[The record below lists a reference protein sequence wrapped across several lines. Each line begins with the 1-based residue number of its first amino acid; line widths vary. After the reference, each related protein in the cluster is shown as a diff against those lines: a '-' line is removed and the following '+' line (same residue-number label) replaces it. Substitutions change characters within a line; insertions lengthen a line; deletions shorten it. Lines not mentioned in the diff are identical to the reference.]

1 MCAWWLQLFT
11 SKNCQVGWYSE
22 LSNLEWSSVRTLIWS
37 MVTLA
42 CLLQDFQLTALNSW
56 LASHGATYRSTNGD
70 SRIDFILTRHRDAD
84 NMAKQVGLLDVSPFL
99 PTGPH
104 HIPMMT
110 SLNYK
115 YYRPPRHHC
124 DRSNNTASML
134 SGRTHCT
141 GRNMGMVSTLHYVH
155 LRHLHHW
162 MIFTL
167 SLSKVPSTTFSHWCK
182 AGLMPLTHMLWPSGN
197 IIMHLNFLVLLWC
210 PNFFTNGGIAFCSGR
225 WSVNRPDTHFAWNI
239 RGWIAFWKKPN
250 LPMKDIILL
259 NCIKSSTNI
268 TLGFVPN
275 VSIWRVKMTNFLRL
289 WKRLRQMCI
298 TLPPIGLAL
307 NLVIHRSLHLMFPLL
322 SLSLKKPLLRFLPPK
337 LWPTALHLVLFR
349 NHGPIFLLDG
359 CTSSLPIGRAPHH
372 LLSRRL
378 GRTPGH
384 VGFPNLTNLQSN
396 LLISGCWDC
405 KSHWAKQRFKWWPIR
420 PWKTLLTNYGF
431 GHSLHIYLT
440 GRPVMLCYVLLL
452 ITRQFVIYWY
462 FKKDLSINP
471 LHYNHVLHVWVA
483 YNCFWI
489 WPGLSMLYLDLSWL
503 LHFPMFSWLLNCKA
517 FFLLDISVS
526 TVTLKSTTL
535 QGASLW
541 AGALGKGAV

>member
-1 MCAWWLQLFT
+1 
-11 SKNCQVGWYSE
+11 
-22 LSNLEWSSVRTLIWS
+22 
-37 MVTLA
+37 
-42 CLLQDFQLTALNSW
+42 
-56 LASHGATYRSTNGD
+56 
-70 SRIDFILTRHRDAD
+70 
-84 NMAKQVGLLDVSPFL
+84 MAKQVGLLDILLFL
-99 PTGPH
+99 PPGFH
-104 HIPMMT
+104 YISMMT

-134 SGRTHCT
+134 AGRTHCT
-141 GRNMGMVSTLHYVH
+141 GRIMGIILILHYVH
-155 LRHLHHW
+155 LCYLHHW

-167 SLSKVPSTTFSHWCK
+167 SLSKVPSTTFSYWCK
-182 AGLMPLTHMLWPSGN
+182 ADLMPLTHILWPSGN
-197 IIMHLNFLVLLWC
+197 IIMHLNFLVLLWY
-210 PNFFTNGGIAFCSGR
+210 PNFFTNGGIVFCSGR
-225 WSVNRPDTHFAWNI
+225 WSVNRPDTYFGWNI

-250 LPMKDIILL
+250 LPMKNITLL
-259 NCIKSSTNI
+259 NSIKLLTKI

-275 VSIWRVKMTNFLRL
+275 ISIWKVKMTNFLHL
-289 WKRLRQMCI
+289 WKRLRHICI

-307 NLVIHRSLHLMFPLL
+307 NLVMHRSLHLMFPLL
-322 SLSLKKPLLRFLPPK
+322 SFSLKKPLLRFLPPK
-337 LWPTALHLVLFR
+337 LWLIALHLVLFR
-349 NHGPIFLLDG
+349 NYGPIFLLDG

-384 VGFPNLTNLQSN
+384 VGFPNLTNLHSN

-440 GRPVMLCYVLLL
+440 GRPVMLRYVLVL
-452 ITRQFVIYWY
+452 ITRQFMIYWY
-462 FKKDLSINP
+462 FKKDLSMNP

-503 LHFPMFSWLLNCKA
+503 LHFSKFSWLLNCKA

-526 TVTLKSTTL
+526 TVILKLITL
-535 QGASLW
+535 
-541 AGALGKGAV
+541 